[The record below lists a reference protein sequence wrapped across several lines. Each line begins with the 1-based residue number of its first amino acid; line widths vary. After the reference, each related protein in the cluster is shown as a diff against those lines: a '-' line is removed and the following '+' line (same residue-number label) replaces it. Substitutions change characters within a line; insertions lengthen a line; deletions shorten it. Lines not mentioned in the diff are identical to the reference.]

1 LMEFKTKPLKL
12 KRTIIDCD
20 FDSLIEDINMAF
32 IESNEK
38 DKAAKQI
45 DETIKSLRNGSL
57 HLSGIDTRNIANYY
71 PIIVTFQNW
80 PLGPFVYDLIRR
92 MVNTS
97 GLLRQS
103 YCAPVEIWSCEEL
116 EYIEAILTNDKISP
130 LDIPSI
136 IRDKLNSGYGNMNI
150 YSFLWDKRH
159 DMLKN
164 NKYVTGKM
172 DEMFEVIKNQSGLT
186 E

>member
-1 LMEFKTKPLKL
+1 MEFKIKTLKL

-45 DETIKSLRNGSL
+45 DATIKALRNGSL
-57 HLSGIDTRNIANYY
+57 HLNGIDARAITNYY

-80 PLGPFVYDLIRR
+80 PLGPFIYELIRR

-116 EYIEAILTNDKISP
+116 EYVEAILANDKISH

-136 IRDKLNSGYGNMNI
+136 IKDKLNSGYGNMNM
-150 YSFLWDKRH
+150 YAFLWDKRH
-159 DMLKN
+159 DMFKN
-164 NKYVTGKM
+164 NEYVTAKM
-172 DEMFEVIKNQSGLT
+172 NEMLEMIEGQLGLT